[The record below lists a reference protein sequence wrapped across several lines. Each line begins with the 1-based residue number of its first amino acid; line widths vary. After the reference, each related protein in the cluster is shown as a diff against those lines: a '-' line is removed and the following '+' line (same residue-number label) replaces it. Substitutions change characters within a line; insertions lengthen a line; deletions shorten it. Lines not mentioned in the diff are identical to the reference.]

1 MQIQGLIGS
10 QEVGKGADGLFSHG
24 SRPAEPLNRNNS
36 GTNWLLSPGY
46 ASNSAPGDR
55 GFALGWFRLVGWRN
69 NAGTNWQAP
78 SGLNGESC
86 GFAQFPS
93 QQDCPWTQSI
103 KEYERIM
110 LNINE
115 SSLSRHFV
123 KGAW

>member
-24 SRPAEPLNRNNS
+24 PRPAEPLNRDTS
-36 GTNWLLSPGY
+36 GTNWLLSQGMPQTPRP
-46 ASNSAPGDR
+46 ATEDSRWA
-55 GFALGWFRLVGWRN
+55 GFGWWGRN